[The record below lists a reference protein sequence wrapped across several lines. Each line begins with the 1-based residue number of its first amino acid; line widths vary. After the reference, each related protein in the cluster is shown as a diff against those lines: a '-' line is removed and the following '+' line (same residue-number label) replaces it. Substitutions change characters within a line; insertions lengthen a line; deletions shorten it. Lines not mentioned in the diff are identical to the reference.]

1 MGVDIA
7 ALLPPGALILQ
18 VVPALDAGG
27 VERTTVDVA
36 AAVVAAGG
44 RALVASAGGRLVE
57 ELRARGGELLRLPM
71 DSRDP
76 REIWRN
82 ADRLARLMRASRV
95 DLVHARSRA
104 PAWSA
109 LWAARRT
116 GAPFVTTYAG
126 IHAGGNPAKRL
137 YNSVMARGDLVI
149 ANSAF
154 TAEHLIA
161 EHRTDPAR
169 VLTIP
174 RGTDLAAFD
183 PAAVSPA
190 RVATTRAAFGLAPG
204 EARPV
209 FLLPARLTR
218 WKGQALL
225 VEALARSG
233 LDAVLVLAGDEGR
246 HPGYRSELQALAAR
260 LGVAER
266 VRLPGHLADMP
277 AAYLA
282 ADFACV
288 PSLQPEA
295 FGRTAVEPQAMGR
308 PVLVA
313 DHGAPRETVRDGE
326 SGWAVPP
333 GDAAAWAAALRR
345 AVETPPETRAGMGAA
360 GRLSASRYG
369 LRAMTDATLA
379 AYARLLAERPRR

>member
-1 MGVDIA
+1 M
-7 ALLPPGALILQ
+7 LPPGTLVLQ

-27 VERTTVDVA
+27 VERTTIDVA
-36 AAVVAAGG
+36 AAVVADGG
-44 RALVASAGGRLVE
+44 RSLVASSGGRLVD
-57 ELRARGGELLRLPM
+57 ELRARGAELLRLPV

-95 DLVHARSRA
+95 SLVHARSRA

-116 GAPFVTTYAG
+116 RTPFVTTYAG
-126 IHAGGNPAKRL
+126 VHRGGNAPKRL

-154 TAEHLIA
+154 TAEHLLR
-161 EHRTDPAR
+161 EHRADPAR
-169 VLTIP
+169 VVTIP

-183 PAAVSPA
+183 PSAVAPA
-190 RVATTRAAFGLAPG
+190 RVAAARAAFGLAPDEG
-204 EARPV
+204 RPV
-209 FLLPARLTR
+209 FLLPARLSR

-225 VEALARSG
+225 VEALARAG

-246 HPGYRSELQALAAR
+246 HPGFRAELEALATR
-260 LGVAER
+260 LGVADR
-266 VRLPGHLADMP
+266 VRLPGHLEDMP

-282 ADFACV
+282 ADFACA

-295 FGRTAVEPQAMGR
+295 FGRTAVEPQAVGR

-326 SGWAVPP
+326 GGWRVAP
-333 GDAAAWAAALRR
+333 GDPDAWAAALRR
-345 AVETPPETRAGMGAA
+345 AAETPPERRAAMGAA
-360 GRLSASRYG
+360 GRHAAARYG

-379 AYARLLAERPRR
+379 AYARLLAERPRP